1 LIDILYSSL
10 ESSDGLFSVDNA
22 TDYEVV
28 GYYVEILSIAL
39 SNIDGY
45 AAEEPRGPS
54 VEMNTGSRSPKK
66 GDKAKPLELIKV
78 SIEKINNKI
87 GESMPC
93 FPSV

>member
-10 ESSDGLFSVDNA
+10 EASDGLFSVDNA
-22 TDYEVV
+22 TDYEAL

-45 AAEEPRGPS
+45 VAEEPGTPS
-54 VEMNTGSRSPKK
+54 IEMNMGSHSPKK
-66 GDKAKPLELIKV
+66 GDKVKPLELIKV

-87 GESMPC
+87 GESMHW
-93 FPSV
+93 FPYV